1 MLVFWFSL
9 CIAEGWTLG
18 SLEEQVV
25 YIFAYLPKDLV
36 VGKSIG
42 ARRRARKT
50 NGVELERRSLP
61 FFSVHSHMPTSKKD
75 TIKP

>member
-1 MLVFWFSL
+1 MKMHPLFEKNVIFELVMLVFWVSL

-50 NGVELERRSLP
+50 NGVELERR
-61 FFSVHSHMPTSKKD
+61 
-75 TIKP
+75 

>member
-1 MLVFWFSL
+1 MV
-9 CIAEGWTLG
+9 LG

-25 YIFAYLPKDLV
+25 YLFVYIYLFAYLPKDLV

-50 NGVELERRSLP
+50 NGVELERR
-61 FFSVHSHMPTSKKD
+61 
-75 TIKP
+75 